1 MKRGLLFLL
10 FLCTSIF
17 LFAQEPVRFGDRE
30 VYLEANVRPQK
41 RGQKTSSLALGI
53 PTGESLNVLVQFERG
68 TIPYAKLRQKG
79 IELGDYLGNNA
90 YYAQVAPG
98 SRPSDFVGTG
108 LRAVVPIRGEWK
120 VVNGLL
126 QQDIPEWVREGNNLK
141 MSLSW
146 FAGVRW
152 EQIRTYLD
160 AQGIVYHAA
169 SDVLRNVEISAPRE
183 ALLSLAE
190 LECVAALQI

>member
-68 TIPYAKLRQKG
+68 LSLMPNSGR
-79 IELGDYLGNNA
+79 
-90 YYAQVAPG
+90 
-98 SRPSDFVGTG
+98 
-108 LRAVVPIRGEWK
+108 K
-120 VVNGLL
+120 V
-126 QQDIPEWVREGNNLK
+126 
-141 MSLSW
+141 LSW
-146 FAGVRW
+146 A
-152 EQIRTYLD
+152 IT
-160 AQGIVYHAA
+160 
-169 SDVLRNVEISAPRE
+169 SAITPTTPK
-183 ALLSLAE
+183 
-190 LECVAALQI
+190 